1 MVIKDFIDSLN
12 FCQLTAIIWSI
23 LFILNIFKRN
33 ILAMI
38 ESAFIAYSIFRLGE
52 WIWSKDLSIMFTP
65 TYVTTTWYYLLRL
78 TTFALITYGIVAS
91 FFIGIMRVMYQLT
104 DLLPSL
110 NKKEG

>member
-1 MVIKDFIDSLN
+1 MKDFIDSLN

-33 ILAMI
+33 ILSMI
-38 ESAFIAYSIFRLGE
+38 ESAFVAYLVFNLGE

-65 TYVTTTWYYLLRL
+65 LYINTTWYYLFRL
-78 TTFALITYGIVAS
+78 TAFALITYGIVAS
-91 FFIGIMRVMYQLT
+91 FLIGVVQIMYQLT
-104 DLLPSL
+104 DLLPSC

>member
-1 MVIKDFIDSLN
+1 MKDFIDSLN
-12 FCQLTAIIWSI
+12 FCQLTTIIWSI

-33 ILAMI
+33 IIGMI
-38 ESAFIAYSIFRLGE
+38 ESAFVACLIFRLGE

-65 TYVTTTWYYLLRL
+65 IYVNTTWYYLLRL
-78 TTFALITYGIVAS
+78 TAFALITYGIVAS
-91 FFIGIMRVMYQLT
+91 FFVGIMQIMYQLT

>member
-1 MVIKDFIDSLN
+1 MKDFIDSLN

-33 ILAMI
+33 ILGMI
-38 ESAFIAYSIFRLGE
+38 KSAFIAYSIFRLGE

-65 TYVTTTWYYLLRL
+65 AYVNTTWYYLLRL
-78 TTFALITYGIVAS
+78 TAFALITYGIVAS
-91 FFIGIMRVMYQLT
+91 FLIGVMQIMYQLV

-110 NKKEG
+110 SKKEG

>member
-1 MVIKDFIDSLN
+1 MKDFIDSLN
-12 FCQLTAIIWSI
+12 FCQLTTIIWSI

-33 ILAMI
+33 IIGMI
-38 ESAFIAYSIFRLGE
+38 ESAFVAYLIFRLGE

-65 TYVTTTWYYLLRL
+65 TYVNTTWYYLLRL
-78 TTFALITYGIVAS
+78 TAFALITYGIVAS
-91 FFIGIMRVMYQLT
+91 FFIGIMQIMYQLT